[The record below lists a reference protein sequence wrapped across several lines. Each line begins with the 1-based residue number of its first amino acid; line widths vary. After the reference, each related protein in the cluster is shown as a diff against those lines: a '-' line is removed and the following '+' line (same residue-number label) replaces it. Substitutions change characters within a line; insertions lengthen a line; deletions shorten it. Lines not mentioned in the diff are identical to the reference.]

1 MVLRRLLPALAAS
14 LVALVDLPAL
24 AQDLPRLCQRGAQ
37 GEPVPLSHA
46 LTLEMQD
53 YFATHAGRVTYP
65 DIDPADTASAADPMA
80 QLTFAQAIEWPGVLA
95 DRAAELPEAAHDL
108 PWLVLLAHVDS
119 SYGDPVWSFSQG
131 PESILLP
138 HLLPMLDRHGLTE
151 EARILRM
158 VLGLYPEW
166 DADPSQRRVIDA
178 SGNVID
184 EDLNAALDAA
194 HRSWP
199 VGEHRAREA
208 ALRLIEA
215 DPGLKAGFQARID
228 ALDDNARLDILLR
241 GIWESCVTDWWDLSG
256 AERSLSRMG
265 SAQAA
270 LILMDSFTS
279 TAEGTSL
286 YAWFEES
293 SGGHSEML
301 ARLFDRR
308 GLTDLADGLR
318 AGMALFP
325 QGFPREDYL
334 RWDAMAQ
341 MDAASLAR
349 FDTLLPGDS
358 YDLVRADMLLLAR
371 ESGLLLP

>member
-1 MVLRRLLPALAAS
+1 MVLRRLLPAFAACLMAFS
-14 LVALVDLPAL
+14 DLPAM
-24 AQDLPRLCQRGAQ
+24 AQDLPPLCQRGAQ
-37 GEPVPLSHA
+37 GEPVPLSYA

-53 YFATHAGRVTYP
+53 YFVTHAGRVSYP
-65 DIDPADTASAADPMA
+65 DADPDDLSGATDLGA
-80 QLTFAQAIEWPGVLA
+80 QMTFAQAIEWPGVLA

-108 PWLVLLAHVDS
+108 PWLVLLAYLDS
-119 SYGDPVWSFSQG
+119 AYGDPVWSLSQG

-158 VLGLYPEW
+158 VEGLYPDW

-194 HRSWP
+194 RRSWP
-199 VGEHRAREA
+199 VGEHRARDA
-208 ALRLIEA
+208 AVRLIKA
-215 DPGLKAGFQARID
+215 DPGLEAGFQARID

-241 GIWESCVTDWWDLSG
+241 GIWESCAPDLWDMAN
-256 AERSLSRMG
+256 AERSLARMG

-270 LILMDSFTS
+270 LILMDSFSS

-286 YAWFEES
+286 YAWFEETV
-293 SGGHSEML
+293 GGHSAIL

-341 MDAASLAR
+341 MDTDGLTR

-358 YDLVRADMLLLAR
+358 YDRVRADMLLLAR
-371 ESGLLLP
+371 ESGLLPP